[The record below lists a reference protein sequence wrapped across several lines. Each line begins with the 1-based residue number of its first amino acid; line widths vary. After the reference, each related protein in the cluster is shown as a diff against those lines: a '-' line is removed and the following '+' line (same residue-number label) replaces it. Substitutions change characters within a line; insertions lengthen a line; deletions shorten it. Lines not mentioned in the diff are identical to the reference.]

1 MLVPALCIAV
11 VLLVLA
17 LAGTEVTLRSCR
29 E

>member
-1 MLVPALCIAV
+1 MLVPALCITV
-11 VLLVLA
+11 VLLLLV